1 MKTIV
6 NMTAKSKIPAMPGQ
20 SMLSTRRGFAA
31 SLASIF
37 SGLGLAGLAFGTKAE
52 AADDQGGVQKLDDKG
67 QPASGHGFITPVI
80 VHNGVIYIAGQGAHS
95 RGDNSDAG
103 KTPTIE
109 MHAKMVMENVKT
121 CVEAGGGTMDS
132 ILQLTVFL
140 TNIDQYDGF
149 NKVFKTYFPNGGP
162 ARTCVAL
169 STLPGESLVEV
180 NCTAA
185 VVRAAKRGT

>member
-1 MKTIV
+1 MFSNLT
-6 NMTAKSKIPAMPGQ
+6 
-20 SMLSTRRGFAA
+20 TRRGFAA
-31 SLASIF
+31 RLAALF
-37 SGLGLAGLAFGTKAE
+37 SGAGFVAVGKAGAAP
-52 AADDQGGVQKLDDKG
+52 AADDKGVVQKLDDKG
-67 QPASGHGFITPVI
+67 QPASGQGFITPVI

-109 MHAKMVMENVKT
+109 MHGKMVMDNVKA

-149 NKVFKTYFPNGGP
+149 NKVFKTYFPTGGP

-169 STLPGESLVEV
+169 STLPGQSLVEV

-185 VVRAAKRGT
+185 VVRSGKKG

>member
-1 MKTIV
+1 MFTD
-6 NMTAKSKIPAMPGQ
+6 KS
-20 SMLSTRRGFAA
+20 SRRGFAA
-31 SLASIF
+31 RLAALLP
-37 SGLGLAGLAFGTKAE
+37 GLGLASLAAASRAG
-52 AADDQGGVQKLDDKG
+52 AADDKGGVVKLDDKG
-67 QPASGHGFITPVI
+67 QPAKAGGFITPVI
-80 VHNGVIYIAGQGAHS
+80 VHNGTIYIAGQGAHS

-103 KTPTIE
+103 QTPTIE
-109 MHAKMVMENVKT
+109 KHATMVMDNVKA

-149 NKVFKTYFPNGGP
+149 NKVFKNYFPNGGP

-169 STLPGESLVEV
+169 STLPGQSLCEV

-185 VVRAAKRGT
+185 VVSAAKKGK

>member
-1 MKTIV
+1 MFSNFT
-6 NMTAKSKIPAMPGQ
+6 
-20 SMLSTRRGFAA
+20 TRRGFAA
-31 SLASIF
+31 RLATLF
-37 SGLGLAGLAFGTKAE
+37 SGAGLAAMAKTSAVS
-52 AADDQGGVQKLDDKG
+52 APDDKGGVQKLDDKG
-67 QPASGHGFITPVI
+67 QPAKPEGFITPVI
-80 VHNGVIYIAGQGAHS
+80 VYNGVIYIAGQGAHS

-109 MHAKMVMENVKT
+109 MHAKMVMDNVKA
-121 CVEAGGGTMDS
+121 CVEAGGGTIDS

-169 STLPGESLVEV
+169 STLPGQSLVEV

-185 VVRAAKRGT
+185 VVHPGKKG

>member
-1 MKTIV
+1 MFSALT
-6 NMTAKSKIPAMPGQ
+6 
-20 SMLSTRRGFAA
+20 TRRGFAA
-31 SLASIF
+31 RLAALLP
-37 SGLGLAGLAFGTKAE
+37 GLGLAGATIPE
-52 AADDQGGVQKLDDKG
+52 AKGAAGQQGEVKKLDDKG
-67 QPASGHGFITPVI
+67 NPAKPTGFITPVI

-103 KTPTIE
+103 KEPTIE

-121 CVEAGGGTMDS
+121 VVEAGGGTMDS

-140 TNIDQYDGF
+140 TNIDQYDGL

-162 ARTCVAL
+162 ARTCVAV
-169 STLPGESLVEV
+169 SSLPGNSLVEI

-185 VVRAAKRGT
+185 VVNSKKGA

>member
-1 MKTIV
+1 
-6 NMTAKSKIPAMPGQ
+6 
-20 SMLSTRRGFAA
+20 MLSNLTSRRGFAA
-31 SLASIF
+31 RLATLF
-37 SGLGLAGLAFGTKAE
+37 SGAGLLALAKTSTVS
-52 AADDQGGVQKLDDKG
+52 AADDKGGVQKLDDKG
-67 QPASGHGFITPVI
+67 QPAKPEGFITPVI

-109 MHAKMVMENVKT
+109 MHAKMVMDNVKA

-169 STLPGESLVEV
+169 STLPGQSLVEV

-185 VVRAAKRGT
+185 VVHAGKKG

>member
-1 MKTIV
+1 MNTY
-6 NMTAKSKIPAMPGQ
+6 
-20 SMLSTRRGFAA
+20 LSTRRGFAA
-31 SLASIF
+31 KLASLF
-37 SGLGLAGLAFGTKAE
+37 SGAGLASLALGAKVE
-52 AADDQGGVQKLDDKG
+52 AKEVGQGKVQKLDDKG
-67 QPASGHGFITPVI
+67 QPSSGHGFITPVI

-95 RGDNSDAG
+95 RGDKSDAG

-132 ILQLTVFL
+132 VLQLTVFL

-149 NKVFKTYFPNGGP
+149 NSVFKTYFPNGGP
-162 ARTCVAL
+162 ARTCVAV
-169 STLPGESLVEV
+169 SMLPGESLVEV

-185 VVRAAKRGT
+185 VVRAAKKGA

>member
-1 MKTIV
+1 MK
-6 NMTAKSKIPAMPGQ
+6 MKSN
-20 SMLSTRRGFAA
+20 LTTRRGFAA
-31 SLASIF
+31 RLASIF
-37 SGLGLAGLAFGTKAE
+37 SGAGLASLAFGSKTS
-52 AADDQGGVQKLDDKG
+52 AADDQGAVQKLDDKG
-67 QPASGHGFITPVI
+67 QPATGQGFITPVI

-132 ILQLTVFL
+132 VLQLTVFL

-169 STLPGESLVEV
+169 STLPGQSLVEV

-185 VVRAAKRGT
+185 VVRAAKKGA